1 MVFEAIPAK
10 DLNRIVEEGRGIII
24 DLRSGKEY
32 REKHIKGA
40 VNIPYEELE
49 GDVPCSEGQE
59 IILYCER
66 GSVSMAAAR
75 ALAAYGYRVKS
86 VVGGI
91 QAYRGPYLVSGEEK
105 SFRTRSGGR

>member
-10 DLNRIVEEGRGIII
+10 DLNHIVEEGHGIII
-24 DLRSGKEY
+24 DLRSEDEY
-32 REKHIKGA
+32 REKHIRGA

-49 GDVPCSEGQE
+49 GYFPYSTGQE
-59 IILYCER
+59 IVLYCER

-75 ALAAYGYRVKS
+75 ALAADGYRVQS

-91 QAYRGPYLVSGEEK
+91 HAYRGPYLVYGDEK
-105 SFRTRSGGR
+105 NFRT